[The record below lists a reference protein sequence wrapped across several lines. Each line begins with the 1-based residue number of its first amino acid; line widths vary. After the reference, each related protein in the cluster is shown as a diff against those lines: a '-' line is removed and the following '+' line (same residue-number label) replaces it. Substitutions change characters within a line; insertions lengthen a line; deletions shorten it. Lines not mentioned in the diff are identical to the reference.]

1 MAKKDAT
8 STSREIV
15 PVTAERPESPV
26 AKAILEFVSRIP
38 ESEVPKVKGDPAEEC
53 RRLASSAAQKAAIT
67 AGSLALPPGPFGW
80 LTVLPELVAIW
91 RIQGQLV
98 SDIAAAYGKT
108 PKLGREQMLWCLFRH
123 TAAQAFRDVAIRV
136 GDRLVF
142 RTTATSVL
150 QRLAGRIGVS
160 VSKRAVGKG
169 ISRWLPVVG
178 ALGVGAYAYYD
189 TGQVAKTA
197 IDLFSGE
204 IHIDDDPDSNA
215 GKKAGARK
223 TIDASPITV
232 TQTGSPTSGSQ
243 ARRGS
248 QARTSTRSVGA
259 GSAGEKPPKKSAA
272 RKTPA
277 TPVGA
282 GSAGEK
288 PTKKSAPRKT
298 SPAFIRKRASTKKVV
313 TRQPAAAKT
322 AAKTSRPTAKK
333 AATKATKKTAARRT
347 PAKKTVTRKPKAAT

>member
-1 MAKKDAT
+1 MSKKDTSA
-8 STSREIV
+8 STSKEIV
-15 PVTAERPESPV
+15 PISSDRGESPV

-38 ESEVPKVKGDPAEEC
+38 ESDVPRIKGDAAEEC
-53 RRLASSAAQKAAIT
+53 RRLAASAAQKAAIT
-67 AGSLALPPGPFGW
+67 AGTLALPPGPLGW

-204 IHIDDDPDSNA
+204 IHIDDDPDGSEPST
-215 GKKAGARK
+215 KASKRTRVGA
-223 TIDASPITV
+223 A
-232 TQTGSPTSGSQ
+232 TSGS
-243 ARRGS
+243 
-248 QARTSTRSVGA
+248 TEPRSAGA
-259 GSAGEKPPKKSAA
+259 GSAGDKPSSTSAA
-272 RKTPA
+272 RKTTPA
-277 TPVGA
+277 AT
-282 GSAGEK
+282 
-288 PTKKSAPRKT
+288 
-298 SPAFIRKRASTKKVV
+298 RKRA
-313 TRQPAAAKT
+313 
-322 AAKTSRPTAKK
+322 TAKK
-333 AATKATKKTAARRT
+333 AVARKSASTKNAKSATTRATTKKTAKKATKKTAARRA
-347 PAKKTVTRKPKAAT
+347 PAKKSATRKPRTAT

>member
-1 MAKKDAT
+1 MAKKDPT
-8 STSREIV
+8 STSKEIV
-15 PVTAERPESPV
+15 PVSAERGESPV

-38 ESEVPKVKGDPAEEC
+38 ESEVPRVKGDAAEEC

-67 AGSLALPPGPFGW
+67 AGSLALPPGPLGW

-204 IHIDDDPDSNA
+204 IHIDDDPDGSEPNGREQ
-215 GKKAGARK
+215 GKTSRARK
-223 TIDASPITV
+223 GTATPDAK
-232 TQTGSPTSGSQ
+232 
-243 ARRGS
+243 A
-248 QARTSTRSVGA
+248 
-259 GSAGEKPPKKSAA
+259 
-272 RKTPA
+272 
-277 TPVGA
+277 PVGA
-282 GSAGEK
+282 GSAGD
-288 PTKKSAPRKT
+288 PPAPKTAARKT
-298 SPAFIRKRASTKKVV
+298 SPAATRKRATTKKTVARKSV
-313 TRQPAAAKT
+313 
-322 AAKTSRPTAKK
+322 
-333 AATKATKKTAARRT
+333 ATKATKVAKPAAKKAAAKATSKATKKVTARRAPAKKTAAR
-347 PAKKTVTRKPKAAT
+347 KPRAAT

>member
-15 PVTAERPESPV
+15 PVSADRGESPV

-38 ESEVPKVKGDPAEEC
+38 ESDVPRIKGDAAEEC
-53 RRLASSAAQKAAIT
+53 RRLAASAAQKAAIT
-67 AGSLALPPGPFGW
+67 AGTLALPPGPLGW

-204 IHIDDDPDSNA
+204 IHIDDDPDGSKP
-215 GKKAGARK
+215 GKK
-223 TIDASPITV
+223 TT
-232 TQTGSPTSGSQ
+232 
-243 ARRGS
+243 
-248 QARTSTRSVGA
+248 VGA
-259 GSAGEKPPKKSAA
+259 GSAGDKPAPDSAA
-272 RKTPA
+272 RKLA
-277 TPVGA
+277 SAPVGA
-282 GSAGEK
+282 GSAGDK
-288 PTKKSAPRKT
+288 PVAKKATRRTTPTATRKRATTKKSAARKSAT
-298 SPAFIRKRASTKKVV
+298 IKVAKS
-313 TRQPAAAKT
+313 AAAK
-322 AAKTSRPTAKK
+322 SSAKK
-333 AATKATKKTAARRT
+333 ATKKATKKTTARRAT
-347 PAKKTVTRKPKAAT
+347 SKKATTRKPKTAT

>member
-1 MAKKDAT
+1 MAKREPT
-8 STSREIV
+8 STSTEIV
-15 PVTAERPESPV
+15 PTQGIDCGDSPV

-38 ESEVPKVKGDPAEEC
+38 DSEVPKATKGSADEEC
-53 RRLASSAAQKAAIT
+53 RRLASAAANKAALT
-67 AGSLALPPGPFGW
+67 AGSLALPPGPLGW

-123 TAAQAFRDVAIRV
+123 TAAQAFRDIAIRV

-160 VSKRAVGKG
+160 VTKRAVGKG

-204 IHIDDDPDSNA
+204 IHVDDGSDDDTKP
-215 GKKAGARK
+215 ARK
-223 TIDASPITV
+223 AKRSDP
-232 TQTGSPTSGSQ
+232 P
-243 ARRGS
+243 
-248 QARTSTRSVGA
+248 STD
-259 GSAGEKPPKKSAA
+259 
-272 RKTPA
+272 A
-277 TPVGA
+277 TPPDA
-282 GSAGEK
+282 
-288 PTKKSAPRKT
+288 PSAPR
-298 SPAFIRKRASTKKVV
+298 A
-313 TRQPAAAKT
+313 
-322 AAKTSRPTAKK
+322 
-333 AATKATKKTAARRT
+333 AARRT
-347 PAKKTVTRKPKAAT
+347 PPSATSASAPSASRIAAPVGAHPVRDPTPKASARKAVKKPPTRKPTTSKKTPTAPPSRAATAASTPATKKATRKTPAKKATSKKATTTKVAKKTARRPATKKTPRKSAPVK

>member
-1 MAKKDAT
+1 MSKKDASA

-15 PVTAERPESPV
+15 PVSADRGESPV

-38 ESEVPKVKGDPAEEC
+38 ESDVPRIKGDAAEEC
-53 RRLASSAAQKAAIT
+53 RRLAASAAQKAAIT
-67 AGSLALPPGPFGW
+67 AGTLALPPGPLGW

-204 IHIDDDPDSNA
+204 IHIDDDPDGNEP
-215 GKKAGARK
+215 GKKAKPRAAE
-223 TIDASPITV
+223 ASTTKV
-232 TQTGSPTSGSQ
+232 
-243 ARRGS
+243 A
-248 QARTSTRSVGA
+248 ATRSVGA
-259 GSAGEKPPKKSAA
+259 GSAGDKPATKSAA
-272 RKTPA
+272 RKTAPA
-277 TPVGA
+277 AT
-282 GSAGEK
+282 
-288 PTKKSAPRKT
+288 
-298 SPAFIRKRASTKKVV
+298 RKRATTKKAV
-313 TRQPAAAKT
+313 TRKSAGTKVATSATAKPAE
-322 AAKTSRPTAKK
+322 KK
-333 AATKATKKTAARRT
+333 AAKKATKKTTARRA
-347 PAKKTVTRKPKAAT
+347 PAKKTTARRAPAKKSTARRPKAAT

>member
-1 MAKKDAT
+1 MAKRDPA
-8 STSREIV
+8 STSKEIV
-15 PVTAERPESPV
+15 PVTADRGESPV

-38 ESEVPKVKGDPAEEC
+38 ESEVPRASKGSAEEEC
-53 RRLASSAAQKAAIT
+53 RRLANSAANKAALT
-67 AGSLALPPGPFGW
+67 AGSLALPPGPLGW

-98 SDIAAAYGKT
+98 SDIASAYGKT
-108 PKLGREQMLWCLFRH
+108 AKLGREQMLWCLFRH

-169 ISRWLPVVG
+169 ISRWLPIVG

-204 IHIDDDPDSNA
+204 VHIDDGDTPPA
-215 GKKAGARK
+215 GKKRPASKSSRPEVGADPVGDSKAKASARK
-223 TIDASPITV
+223 AVKKAVS
-232 TQTGSPTSGSQ
+232 
-243 ARRGS
+243 
-248 QARTSTRSVGA
+248 
-259 GSAGEKPPKKSAA
+259 KKSAT
-272 RKTPA
+272 RKTA
-277 TPVGA
+277 
-282 GSAGEK
+282 
-288 PTKKSAPRKT
+288 KKSAPR
-298 SPAFIRKRASTKKVV
+298 
-313 TRQPAAAKT
+313 AA
-322 AAKTSRPTAKK
+322 TAKK
-333 AATKATKKTAARRT
+333 TIARRK
-347 PAKKTVTRKPKAAT
+347 PAT